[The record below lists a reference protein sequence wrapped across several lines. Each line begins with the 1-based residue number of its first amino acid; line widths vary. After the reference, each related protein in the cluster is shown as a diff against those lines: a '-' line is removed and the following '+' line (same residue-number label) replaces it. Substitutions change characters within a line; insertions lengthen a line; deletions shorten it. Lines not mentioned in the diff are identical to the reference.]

1 MDDELLEY
9 CDGDIVENE
18 RFVRYKEDESDE
30 DDDDEYD
37 DEDEYDEETEY
48 DKEEEYSSDD
58 DYDSEQNDEHDSA
71 ESENNSEASSNSGTA
86 VAGGSA
92 AVVAIVAAVVIVTSI
107 VSGFKI
113 IINDLTAYARS
124 LAYDLTVETEYKFDA
139 EAPVDW
145 NHFDTGLQLII
156 SSDKEEDIKT
166 LLDTGMDGTEVEV
179 KAKSDTEDNDLY
191 DVTMRFKGKV
201 DGLTP
206 RHPYTVSI
214 RSVDEDNG
222 KTYYKGSFTTTGPV
236 TQINAISGYCTCNK
250 DGKYHFKL
258 EYEDDGNN
266 FSDFE
271 YRLLDNDGTELI
283 RSGFDEPDKEQEIPG
298 VDQIK
303 GSEKQLVISFRSS
316 YEPDLNAEH
325 KITELSSGT
334 KMEIH
339 KGMVTITQNI
349 SI

>member
-1 MDDELLEY
+1 MDDELIDY
-9 CDGDIVENE
+9 CDGDLFENE
-18 RFVRYKEDESDE
+18 RYVRYKEDEYDE
-30 DDDDEYD
+30 DDGYNEGIEY
-37 DEDEYDEETEY
+37 ER
-48 DKEEEYSSDD
+48 EEEYSRDNN
-58 DYDSEQNDEHDSA
+58 DYEAEQNA
-71 ESENNSEASSNSGTA
+71 EIDNSSEASSDAGTA
-86 VAGGSA
+86 VAEGSA
-92 AVVAIVAAVVIVTSI
+92 AVVAMVAAVIIMTNI

-113 IINDLTAYARS
+113 IINDFTAYARS

-139 EAPVDW
+139 KTAVDW
-145 NHFDTGLQLII
+145 NHFDTGLQLIV
-156 SSDKEEDIKT
+156 SSDNEEDVKIS
-166 LLDTGMDGTEVEV
+166 LDTGMDGAEVEI
-179 KAKSDTEDNDLY
+179 KAKSDSKDNDIY

-201 DGLTP
+201 EGLTP

-222 KTYYKGSFTTTGPV
+222 KAYYKGSFTTKGPV
-236 TQINAISGYCTCNK
+236 SQINAISGYCTCNK

-258 EYEDDGNN
+258 EYEDDDNN
-266 FSDFE
+266 YSDFE
-271 YRLLDNDGTELI
+271 YRLLDKDGTELI
-283 RSGFDEPDKEQEIPG
+283 RSGFDEPDKEHEIPG
-298 VDQIK
+298 VDQME

-316 YEPDLNAEH
+316 YGPDLKAEH